1 PLGASG
7 SDGARNLYE
16 SLRPRDPEFDQQG
29 LDPAGITIAADG
41 TTWVCDRRGPF
52 LMQLDAQGRA
62 IVRIGPQGVA
72 GSLPGVNRLLP
83 AILEA
88 RQAGLGCGGLAMRP
102 TSGDVLL
109 AVGAPLDIAGRTAKN
124 AKLVRLVSFAPRTNV
139 VRQYAVPVQDFEFG
153 YQILDLET
161 LSENRIL
168 ALVRYRDGSATG
180 AIVWDVR
187 IFDLSN
193 ATAID
198 TKTLT
203 NGPNSSLA
211 LEYGTPSEIGLSGVT
226 LVTSTRLVELRPLGW
241 TLEGAEGLAKLDAQ
255 TLLVMGQVNGGVT
268 SRIVNG
274 DPNLKVEDHQVDT
287 NGLIT
292 PRGAGSTAAPTFA
305 IVPDSPERRQIVLW
319 SIKLKT
325 LLQ

>member
-1 PLGASG
+1 MRSPFGRNPV
-7 SDGARNLYE
+7 DARC
-16 SLRPRDPEFDQQG
+16 R
-29 LDPAGITIAADG
+29 
-41 TTWVCDRRGPF
+41 
-52 LMQLDAQGRA
+52 
-62 IVRIGPQGVA
+62 
-72 GSLPGVNRLLP
+72 
-83 AILEA
+83 
-88 RQAGLGCGGLAMRP
+88 
-102 TSGDVLL
+102 
-109 AVGAPLDIAGRTAKN
+109 
-124 AKLVRLVSFAPRTNV
+124 
-139 VRQYAVPVQDFEFG
+139 
-153 YQILDLET
+153 
-161 LSENRIL
+161 
-168 ALVRYRDGSATG
+168 
-180 AIVWDVR
+180 
-187 IFDLSN
+187 N

-198 TKTLT
+198 AKTLT

-211 LEYGTPSEIGLSGVT
+211 LEYGTASEIGLSGVT
-226 LVTSTRLVELRPLGW
+226 LATSTRLVELRPLGW

-274 DPNLKVEDHQVDT
+274 DPTLKVEDHQVDT